1 MFSVHINHK
10 YFDFSIDLFTHVSQI
25 YGCFFPQD
33 LVTNHFINL
42 FLTMVLPISILG
54 IHFAYI
60 SFLLHLTNLRQA
72 FRLSGTTFVKM
83 VCIKFVNPSIPF
95 YFNHTPPPLHY
106 LQPFYHSPQHLYFL
120 LPSSLRNLLLLNILH
135 INMSVRLV
143 SNFIFQGIWELW
155 VHNPLLKGPWTLGG
169 RWWMEA

>member
-1 MFSVHINHK
+1 
-10 YFDFSIDLFTHVSQI
+10 
-25 YGCFFPQD
+25 
-33 LVTNHFINL
+33 
-42 FLTMVLPISILG
+42 MVLPISILG

-83 VCIKFVNPSIPF
+83 VCIQFVNPSIPF
-95 YFNHTPPPLHY
+95 YFNHTPPPSTIY
-106 LQPFYHSPQHLYFL
+106 NHSIIPPPHLYFF
-120 LPSSLRNLLLLNILH
+120 LPPSLRNLLLLNILH

-169 RWWMEA
+169 AGEWRRNPFTRRRHEPRLWLKVLHTPATELRSNRIRNVRT